1 MFQRKKSYHMKRS
14 AFLRTCCT
22 GVAGAVVLPHLSFAA
37 SSPRPASGWPAVDPS
52 DERFWTLLRDQF
64 PLTRERAYLN
74 TGGLGA
80 SPYVVI
86 DTVKGKMDELEHMCE
101 TGHSEEALLEI
112 KVTAAGLLG
121 ADPTELAF
129 TRNTTEGINIV
140 AAGVDWKKGDEVIL
154 STHEHVGNSMTWMA
168 LTRSHGIVIR
178 LFEPSTASAAEN
190 LSRIEKITTKR
201 TRLISIP
208 HVVTTTGLRLPVKEI
223 CAFARSRGI
232 LNLVDGA
239 QTAGMFPFSL
249 HEIGC
254 DAYATSG
261 HKWLMGPKETG
272 LLYVRKDMFGT
283 FTPRFVGAYSD
294 GGYDF
299 LKGEMAFNPT
309 AQRYEY
315 GTVSM
320 PLRHGLGAAFQF
332 IQRIG
337 IENTWA
343 RDRALSSRLA
353 AGLRALPHV
362 RVLSPEDPTLSSA
375 MTTFMHDRLPY
386 LELQKQLT
394 ERNLRTRGVNE
405 GGLAALRISTHI
417 YNTVDEVDRVL
428 EGVRA
433 AKF

>member
-1 MFQRKKSYHMKRS
+1 MLPGLAGLAS
-14 AFLRTCCT
+14 ASP
-22 GVAGAVVLPHLSFAA
+22 VAMP
-37 SSPRPASGWPAVDPS
+37 SSPPWPSIDPS
-52 DERFWTLLRDQF
+52 DERFWALLRDQF

-86 DTVKGKMDELEHMCE
+86 EAVKSKMNELETICE
-101 TGHSEEALLEI
+101 TGHTDEILKEI
-112 KVTAAGLLG
+112 KVTAAALLG
-121 ADPTELAF
+121 CDGGELALV
-129 TRNTTEGINIV
+129 RNTTEGINIV
-140 AAGVDWKKGDEVIL
+140 AQGVTWKKGDEVIL

-168 LTRSHGIVIR
+168 LVRSHGIVIR
-178 LFEPSTASAAEN
+178 LFEPTTASAGEN
-190 LSRIEKITTKR
+190 IDRIKKLTGPR
-201 TRLISIP
+201 TRMISIP
-208 HVVTTTGLRLPVKEI
+208 HIVTTTGMVLPVKEI

-239 QTAGMFPFSL
+239 QSAGMMPFSL

-272 LLYVRKDMFGT
+272 LLYVRREMLDT

-299 LKGEMAFNPT
+299 LKGTMAFHPT

-315 GTVSM
+315 GTVNI
-320 PLRHGLGAAFQF
+320 PLRVGLGAAFAF
-332 IQRIG
+332 VRRIG
-337 IENTWA
+337 IDTMWA
-343 RDRALSSRLA
+343 RDRALAGRLA
-353 AGLRALPHV
+353 SGLRALPNV
-362 RVLSPEDPTLSSA
+362 RVLSPEDPSLCSA
-375 MTTFMHDRLPY
+375 MTTFVHDRLPH
-386 LELQKQLT
+386 LALQEQLT
-394 ERNLRTRGVNE
+394 DRKLRTRSVTE

-417 YNTVDEVDRVL
+417 YNTFEEVDRVI
-428 EGVRA
+428 EGVRS